1 MQLKKYIAVTL
12 GCVGAAVGAPF
23 LTPYL
28 TILSLPLLGT
38 MFADIFKD
46 EAFQDSV
53 AATVTGLFT
62 NLGSSA
68 MEKLPGALATE
79 HNFHLERMLA
89 TAYLDSLAAI
99 EGEIKTSGDENLK
112 AQGARDIP
120 LLKARIEKGLRAE
133 QPYTLFPSQTEQQG
147 AETASVKRLS
157 VERLSLLIAD
167 EEKWHDQLGAEAEI
181 TLGRWLNEERVAEE
195 RATRQNPLGLV
206 TDEPLPNPL
215 RSYLRAEVPHRIA
228 HRISELIT
236 RGDFKASWIALQRAH
251 LQGTLRVVQ
260 NIETSQA
267 DIKQSVDALAQR
279 IEGFANRDDFVNA
292 IAGKLEEF
300 LSNFSLP
307 NDELARLLEKQSQEL
322 LSVSSAKIDQS
333 TERLSSEGKQN
344 TAQLSDEVKHY
355 AALHTE
361 AIRSVDTNIKKYG
374 DAMLQAVG
382 NRLALQPGI
391 PAHVQ
396 TPFDDSDK
404 EQDQNWTSLK
414 QLVPDNASSKE
425 LGLALIAAC
434 NREAKALYQK
444 KVLGIKQ
451 APVSQ
456 LWDGIWNE
464 EDFEAQKNYVRLTDR
479 ENGQN
484 VDYAVQRQL
493 ADGIEK
499 DRPCKLW
506 IVGPAGVGKTTVL
519 YRSYFQ
525 LIGAV
530 NVKEARSKMRPVP
543 VPMLLQPRNLNA
555 EQVYLLDREKRTD
568 AFLQLILKVWLYNRH
583 IYIPPERKK
592 ELLSSLEYHLKEGNI
607 AILIDGFDELNRMDF
622 QTSIFRNFF
631 ETVRHFVCASRP
643 ETDIHD
649 SQHKVIKLDSVWELK
664 TIESYLNDRLP
675 KKHKRSVK
683 PFLSYLSRNDR
694 VEWLRNP
701 RNLNIILRLVE
712 SAEKSP
718 DSEMTLIR
726 VLEIGEYKLHEELY
740 KNSLSRLRR
749 LAERTKSELAHDPKF
764 DKEIWKC
771 FERIAEQ
778 QLKGGSFVLTKE
790 EREKNECWEIVKES
804 KTLLNVVIADDRL
817 VLRLHNFNLID
828 FFLTKKIANQIRIHD
843 PLTFDHLWSTSQ
855 LAYLSEEL
863 RRELAQPHSAVPEV
877 WSMLNNFRLPPLDQ
891 TKGHRVLSQSDSR
904 GFSAVNLLHLAI
916 RLEEDPHSTQPYHNK
931 MTLRRG
937 IEFQEKHLDNLY
949 LDGVDLSHIT
959 FDNCQFNGSILA
971 SACLENTVFRGCK
984 FHQVDFQNVSAS
996 FAEFNNCKFDFDEEK
1011 YKEWY
1016 RGKPSAVQNMVI
1028 QDAKFRD
1035 CDGYDLETFKAGG
1048 AKKEKTR
1055 YRGLFGEVFKGRQ
1068 ELLLGDGLQ
1077 NAENYYVSAIEDYL
1091 SSLPSDR
1098 PIYLID
1104 LMAGGSNAR
1113 LRRLITGINK
1123 NRDKQDGRHFDN
1135 LHVLAIDRETSHLV
1149 EVSKEIGK
1157 RFAVVPKEIESRA
1170 NLEEDLMGN
1179 FDGQP
1184 RHADIIIG
1192 KKALHELCRPM
1203 QRQLVSECSETLKPE
1218 GRLILFTDS
1227 PESMSPDGYDRLQ
1240 RYLEP
1245 LRVDNPKISELRRC
1259 LTENLRFTDSLDD
1272 CAIFSN
1278 LWVLIKDWAN
1288 DNSHE
1293 LKNRYFSSVEEI
1305 KQWGVEAGLRIV
1317 NDPQR
1322 ERDSYTLEAWLFNEL
1337 GINEVGHYLEKHNNK
1352 ICDED
1357 KDGIIKYLEG
1367 GEKYQLFREFAET
1380 HLWNHKLDQPSEL
1393 GKRLNA
1399 CRKPIRLGKIHD
1411 ALSDLSLPYA
1421 KGVAFKF
1428 SVHVI
1433 VFEKPR

>member
-1 MQLKKYIAVTL
+1 MSL
-12 GCVGAAVGAPF
+12 GCAGAAVAAPF

-28 TILSLPLLGT
+28 TILALPFLGT
-38 MFADIFKD
+38 MLADIF
-46 EAFQDSV
+46 EHEEFQKSV

-68 MEKLPGALATE
+68 IEQLPGALAPG

-99 EGEIKTSGDENLK
+99 EEEMKTGGDKDLK
-112 AQGARDIP
+112 TQGAKNIP
-120 LLKARIEKGLRAE
+120 LLKARIERGLRAE
-133 QPYTLFPSQTEQQG
+133 QPSTLFPLETKQQG
-147 AETASVKRLS
+147 AGTALVKRLS
-157 VERLSLLIAD
+157 AEELSLLVAD
-167 EEKWHDQLGAEAEI
+167 EERWRDQLGDEAEI
-181 TLGRWLNEERVAEE
+181 TLRRWLNEERAAEE
-195 RATRQNPLGLV
+195 RATRQAPLGL
-206 TDEPLPNPL
+206 TTIDDPLPDPL
-215 RSYLRAEVPHRIA
+215 GSHLRAELPHKIA

-236 RGDFKASWIALQRAH
+236 RADFNASWVAFQRAH
-251 LQGTLRVVQ
+251 MQGMLRVIE
-260 NIETSQA
+260 NIKTSQA
-267 DIKQSVDALAQR
+267 DIKQSVEALAKR
-279 IEGFANRDDFVNA
+279 IEGFAKQDEFVNA

-300 LSNFSLP
+300 LRNFSLP
-307 NDELARLLEKQSQEL
+307 NAELTRLLERQSQEL
-322 LSVSSAKIDQS
+322 LSLSAKIDQS
-333 TERLSSEGKQN
+333 TERLSIEGKQ
-344 TAQLSDEVKHY
+344 H
-355 AALHTE
+355 AAHFIE
-361 AIRSVDTNIKKYG
+361 EIRSVDKTIKKYG
-374 DAMLQAVG
+374 EALLQATS
-382 NRLALQPGI
+382 NRPALPPDVTDTG
-391 PAHVQ
+391 P
-396 TPFDDSDK
+396 TPFDDHDK
-404 EQDQNWTSLK
+404 ERDPNWTSLDE
-414 QLVPDNASSKE
+414 LVPDNTGSKE
-425 LGLALIAAC
+425 IGLALIEAC
-434 NREAKALYQK
+434 NREAKSLYQK
-444 KVLGIKQ
+444 KVLGIKLS
-451 APVSQ
+451 PVSQ

-499 DRPCKLW
+499 DKPCKLW
-506 IVGPAGVGKTTVL
+506 IVGAAGVGKTTVL

-530 NVKEARSKMRPVP
+530 TVKEARSKMRPVP

-555 EQVYLLDREKRTD
+555 EQVYLLDQEKRTD
-568 AFLQLILKVWLYNRH
+568 AFIRLILRIWLYNRH

-592 ELLSSLEYHLKEGNI
+592 ELLPSLEYHLREGNI

-643 ETDIHD
+643 ETDIHE
-649 SQHKVIKLDSVWELK
+649 SQHKVIKLDSVWEFK

-675 KKHKRSVK
+675 KERKRAVK
-683 PFLSYLSRNDR
+683 PFLSYLSRNDQ

-726 VLEIGEYKLHEELY
+726 VLETGEYKLHEELY

-749 LAERTKSELAHDPKF
+749 LAERTKSRHAHDPTL
-764 DKEIWKC
+764 DQEIWKC

-790 EREKNECWEIVKES
+790 EREKNEFWEIVKES
-804 KTLLNVVIADDRL
+804 KTLLNTIVADDHL

-828 FFLTKKIANQIRIHD
+828 FFLTKKIANQIRSHNQ
-843 PLTFDHLWSTSQ
+843 LTFNHLWSTSQ

-863 RRELAQPHSAVPEV
+863 RRSSAQPRSAIPEV
-877 WSMLNNFRLPPLDQ
+877 WSMLNNFRLPRLDQ
-891 TKGHRVLSQSDSR
+891 TQGHRVLSPSDPR

-916 RLEEDPHSTQPYHNK
+916 RLEEGPHSTQPYHNK
-931 MTLRRG
+931 MALRQG
-937 IEFQEKHLDNLY
+937 IEFLDKHLDNLY
-949 LDGVDLSHIT
+949 LDGVDLSHLT

-971 SACLENTVFRGCK
+971 SGCLEKTVFRGCK
-984 FHQVDFQNVSAS
+984 FQQVDFQNVSAS
-996 FAEFNNCKFDFDEEK
+996 FAEFNNCEFDFHEEK

-1016 RGKPSAVQNMVI
+1016 RDKPSAVHNMVI
-1028 QDAKFRD
+1028 QDVKFRH
-1035 CDGYDLETFKAGG
+1035 CDGYDLETFKDSG
-1048 AKKEKTR
+1048 ARKEKTR
-1055 YRGLFGEVFKGRQ
+1055 YRGLFGDVFKGNQ

-1077 NAENYYVSAIEDYL
+1077 NAENYYVSAIKDYL
-1091 SSLPSDR
+1091 IRLPSDR
-1098 PIYLID
+1098 PVYLID

-1113 LRRLITGINK
+1113 LRRLITGINTK
-1123 NRDKQDGRHFDN
+1123 RDKPVERHFEN

-1184 RHADIIIG
+1184 RQADLIIG
-1192 KKALHELCRPM
+1192 KKALHELCKPM
-1203 QRQLVSECSETLKPE
+1203 QRELMSECSETLKPE

-1245 LRVDNPKISELRRC
+1245 LRVDDPKIAGLRRS

-1305 KQWGVEAGLRIV
+1305 KQWGEEAGLRII
-1317 NDPQR
+1317 NDPQQ

-1352 ICDED
+1352 IYDED
-1357 KDGIIKYLEG
+1357 KDGVVKYLEG

-1380 HLWNHKLDQPSEL
+1380 HLWNHKLDQPSGL
-1393 GKRLNA
+1393 GKRLKA
-1399 CRKPIRLGKIHD
+1399 SRKPIRLGKIHD
-1411 ALSDLSLPYA
+1411 ALSDLCLPYA
-1421 KGVAFKF
+1421 KGVAFEF
-1428 SVHVI
+1428 SVHII